1 MEIDIR
7 KATQADLKDIKTIL
21 SFYYLDTE
29 NVEKNLPEFIIAQIN
44 NKIVGCA
51 CLDLGNV
58 VELRSIAVLPS
69 YRNKGVGSKLVGAI
83 LKRAQD
89 LTDIVYL
96 RTTSPIFFEKK
107 GFKRLHNNEK
117 KVVWKDCMQ
126 CDKYDICMQ
135 TVMKIEMTT

>member
-1 MEIDIR
+1 M
-7 KATQADLKDIKTIL
+7 
-21 SFYYLDTE
+21 
-29 NVEKNLPEFIIAQIN
+29 PEFIIAQIN

-51 CLDLGNV
+51 CLDLGDV

-83 LKRAQD
+83 LKRALD

-107 GFKRLHNNEK
+107 GFKKLQNSEK
-117 KVVWKDCMQ
+117 KGIWKDCMQ
-126 CDKYDICMQ
+126 CDKYDICRQ
-135 TVMKIEMTT
+135 TMMKITLM